1 MPDARYGISDRSAP
15 EISIVIPAHNEAL
28 RIGRTLHNFA
38 NYFGARVELI
48 VVLNG
53 CSDNTLEVVESLEGS
68 LAAPLRIL
76 SFRSSIGK
84 KGGALIEG
92 FKAAT
97 GTKIGFVDADNAT
110 SPEEFDRL
118 CGLLENYGMVFGS
131 RWMAGAT
138 VYNRTSFLRKLAS
151 KSFVILVRVLF
162 GLPYHDTQCGVKLFT
177 STALRRILPRL
188 STTDSA
194 IDVELL
200 LVARREGLSI
210 HEEPTV
216 WTDNDTSVYSTS
228 PLKFYRTSF
237 SMFRSLVRLRLKPYP
252 MKSYEK

>member
-1 MPDARYGISDRSAP
+1 MPDARYGTPDRSAP

-28 RIGRTLHNFA
+28 RIGQTLHNYA
-38 NYFGARVELI
+38 NYFGARAELI

-53 CSDNTLEVVESLEGS
+53 CTDNTLEVVESLKNS
-68 LAAPLRIL
+68 LAAPLRVL
-76 SFRSSIGK
+76 SFSSSIGK
-84 KGGALIEG
+84 KGGAIIEG

-97 GTKIGFVDADNAT
+97 GAKIGFVDADNAT
-110 SPEEFDRL
+110 TPEEFDRL
-118 CGLLENYGMVFGS
+118 CGLLGANGMVFGS
-131 RWMAGAT
+131 RWMPGAT

-162 GLPYHDTQCGVKLFT
+162 GLPFHDTQCGVKLFT
-177 STALRRILPRL
+177 RKALHRILPHI

-210 HEEPTV
+210 LEEPTV

-228 PLKFYRTSF
+228 PFKFYRTSF
-237 SMFRSLVRLRLKPYP
+237 SMLRSLIRLRLKSYST
-252 MKSYEK
+252 KSYEE